1 MAERPKRRP
10 ASQAVRTG
18 VKQLEERL
26 AKLEDLLETVRKE
39 ATRTSGAAR
48 LRLLRIDKLLASR
61 IAGTQATLKASLD
74 RMSEA
79 LTTSRKS
86 VEEEVTRL
94 TRGLRAG
101 VKAGRE
107 AYRGKRP
114 G

>member
-1 MAERPKRRP
+1 MAERSRRRP
-10 ASQAVRTG
+10 SSPAVRTH

-26 AKLEDLLETVRKE
+26 TRLEGLLETVRQE

-61 IAGTQATLKASLD
+61 IASTQAALKASLD
-74 RMSEA
+74 RMGEA
-79 LTTSRKS
+79 LATSRKS
-86 VEEEVTRL
+86 VEDEVTRL

-107 AYRGKRP
+107 AYRGKKSV
-114 G
+114 